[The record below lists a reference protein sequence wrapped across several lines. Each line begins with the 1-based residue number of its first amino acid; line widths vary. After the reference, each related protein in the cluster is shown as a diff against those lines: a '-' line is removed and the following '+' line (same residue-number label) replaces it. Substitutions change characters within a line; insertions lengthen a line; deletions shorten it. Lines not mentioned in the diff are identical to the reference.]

1 MGLDIYCHLYKKFRS
16 RKNDEELRDYVS
28 ELEKENDKASMEE
41 AKKAIADG
49 IAELK
54 KANKENELFPFSFS
68 NFNNTMSRYFPYDF
82 QREELKNATKIS
94 DVQNWAKSLKWDSYY
109 KPSDAYFRKVNC
121 VYRFF
126 QDRLEDEV
134 CEATKEDIIEIMN
147 CATKVL
153 AAHNQE
159 TAEELLPTQ
168 AGFFFGS
175 TDYDEWYYE
184 GMKEILTQFGEL
196 LNRWQDDDSCFIIMS
211 W

>member
-147 CATKVL
+147 RATKIL

-159 TAEELLPTQ
+159 TA
-168 AGFFFGS
+168 
-175 TDYDEWYYE
+175 
-184 GMKEILTQFGEL
+184 
-196 LNRWQDDDSCFIIMS
+196 
-211 W
+211 

>member
-1 MGLDIYCHLYKKFRS
+1 
-16 RKNDEELRDYVS
+16 
-28 ELEKENDKASMEE
+28 MEE

-54 KANKENELFPFSFS
+54 KTNKENELFPFSFS

-126 QDRLEDEV
+126 QDRLHGKRRRRGAGPLAGVLRKSKRGAHPRIFAED
-134 CEATKEDIIEIMN
+134 
-147 CATKVL
+147 L
-153 AAHNQE
+153 AA
-159 TAEELLPTQ
+159 
-168 AGFFFGS
+168 
-175 TDYDEWYYE
+175 
-184 GMKEILTQFGEL
+184 
-196 LNRWQDDDSCFIIMS
+196 RIIYRNFQK
-211 W
+211 